1 MRDGATFARL
11 RIGACLVLAA
21 LAQGCVTDEGIKCA
35 LTDVNREF
43 KEQYER
49 ILDEKG
55 TRAFAVRPAEA
66 FSGTRAALFRL
77 GMRLESQS
85 LELGLMSVAA
95 PAPAPLSMQEWKIAA
110 DADLP
115 MMQRLAARC
124 IGLPAYLFEFEPQG
138 LEIVINATVLPAL
151 GGSEIALTM
160 RMRQVKPPPSG
171 MPRREYAPPTGVRM
185 GLDKIW
191 GQVEKELGV
200 RARSL

>member
-11 RIGACLVLAA
+11 RIGACLVLAV

-49 ILDEKG
+49 ILGEKG

-77 GMRLESQS
+77 GMRLESQN
-85 LELGLMSVAA
+85 LELGLMTVAA
-95 PAPAPLSMQEWKIAA
+95 PAPAPLSLQEWKIAA
-110 DADLP
+110 DTDLP

-138 LEIVINATVLPAL
+138 LEIVINATVLPAV